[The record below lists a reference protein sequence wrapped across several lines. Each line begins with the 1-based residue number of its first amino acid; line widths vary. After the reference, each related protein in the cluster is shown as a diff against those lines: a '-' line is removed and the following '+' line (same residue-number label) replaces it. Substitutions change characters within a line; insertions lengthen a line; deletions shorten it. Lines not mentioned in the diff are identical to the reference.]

1 MDSFQFF
8 ANLENPQLMA
18 EIAAHHSDSA
28 IWLWDTDDGS
38 MWVSDNF
45 EKFGY
50 SANTYHYDWFCQK
63 IHVDDLHRVKDE
75 LSMVLEQGRKFWESE
90 YNFLCGNNRYRKVF
104 SRATV
109 LTTTS
114 EKIFLLASM
123 HEAGAI
129 RFKTIGTGH
138 EDSNEHLS
146 NLIAH
151 LQASREKETIRI
163 TNELQ
168 QNFSQVVS
176 AIHMGLCWLMPKLA
190 DDEDQKNS
198 LRMHVRSLI
207 EATNNLNYNIGAL
220 TASLKPPALEYLGL
234 YDAIEW
240 SLQSFKESTFCDF
253 VFESNLKNIKLAS
266 LLERAIFRIFE
277 EALQNVR
284 RHAEATRLE
293 VELRIDDFQNL
304 VLAIR
309 DNGISIPV
317 SAVYDPRSIGIAGM
331 RQRALQYKGEIY
343 IKPLAERGTE
353 VLLKVPPGYWKNTV
367 SAIHGDNIERLI
379 GVP

>member
-18 EIAAHHSDSA
+18 ETTARHSDNA
-28 IWLWDTDDGS
+28 IWLWNTDDGS
-38 MWVSDNF
+38 MWVSENF
-45 EKFGY
+45 EQFGY
-50 SANTYHYDWFCQK
+50 PANTYHYDWFCQR
-63 IHVDDLHRVKDE
+63 IHVDDLHRIKDE
-75 LSMVLEQGRKFWESE
+75 LSMVLEQGKKFWESE

-104 SRATV
+104 SRATI

-114 EKIFLLASM
+114 EKVFLLASM
-123 HEAGAI
+123 HEASAI
-129 RFKTIGTGH
+129 RFKTTETECG
-138 EDSNEHLS
+138 DSNEHLS

-176 AIHMGLCWLMPKLA
+176 AIYMGLSWLMPKLA

-198 LRMHVRSLI
+198 LREHVRTLM
-207 EATNNLNYNIGAL
+207 EAANNLNYNIDAL
-220 TASLKPPALEYLGL
+220 TSSLKPPALEYLGL

-240 SLQSFKESTFCDF
+240 SLQSFKKSTFCNF
-253 VFESNLKNIKLAS
+253 VFESNLKHIKLAS
-266 LLERAIFRIFE
+266 LLERTIFRIFE

-284 RHAEATRLE
+284 RHAKATRLE
-293 VELRIDDFQNL
+293 VELRIDDLQSL

-309 DNGISIPV
+309 DNGKGIPV
-317 SAVYDPRSIGIAGM
+317 SAIYDPRSIGIAGM

-343 IKPLAERGTE
+343 IKPLTERGTE
-353 VLLKVPPGYWKNTV
+353 ILLKIPPGYWKNTV
-367 SAIHGDNIERLI
+367 SAIYSDTNLERLI
-379 GVP
+379 G